1 MDTTPD
7 RPSSP
12 SADHVRTERPR
23 APRWV
28 KVLAMLGAMV
38 AALVV
43 IALLVGGEHGPQRHG
58 AAGAEAGP
66 TVDSGAR
73 G

>member
-1 MDTTPD
+1 
-7 RPSSP
+7 
-12 SADHVRTERPR
+12 
-23 APRWV
+23 
-28 KVLAMLGAMV
+28 MLGAMV

>member
-7 RPSSP
+7 RPSP
-12 SADHVRTERPR
+12 SADHARPERPR

-28 KVLAMLGAMV
+28 KVLAVLGAVMV
-38 AALVV
+38 ALVV
-43 IALLVGGEHGPQRHG
+43 IALLAGGEHGPQRHG

-66 TVDSGAR
+66 TTTLGAR
-73 G
+73 R